1 VDFAPSAERAAA
13 GITINSVRER
23 VSAIADI
30 VKVMPLSVPASDAAP
45 GGLSFVLLLVTA
57 VSDTDVAVASSAEA
71 SQVTTLLDV
80 PELLPPS
87 AALAREAALPG
98 DVVPEPSA
106 RDEDSQRRNVLRVD
120 VARVDEA
127 MERLAGLIVTRSRLS
142 GAIAALSATG
152 ADTRELKQIA
162 LENARQL
169 RDLRSAILRVRM
181 VPIMEILER
190 VPLILRALKRASGKQ
205 LRLAID
211 GGEAELDKAVAE
223 RIFPAIVHLVR
234 NAVDHGME
242 TPAERRAAGKPEEG
256 VLRITCSARSNTR
269 LELVVSDDGRGID
282 RAAVAARARR
292 ETPDTDPALLDLL
305 CEPGFSTREE
315 ATTTSG
321 RGMGMD
327 IVRRI
332 VVDQLGGEVL
342 LHSEPGRGTTFTL
355 HVPLTIAIIDAF
367 TLECGSQ
374 RFVVPVSAVE
384 EIMEIDASVVVFTPI
399 TTRTRDGERLRMIQ
413 RRGEALPLIDL
424 ATLLCLPGAHHPA
437 KKALVI
443 RRAGQPLAFGI
454 DRVIGQQEAVV
465 RPLVDALVNV
475 RGISGA
481 TDLGDGRPT
490 LVLDFVALASTSAV
504 EPRALR
510 SSTIPPLL
518 RGAP

>member
-1 VDFAPSAERAAA
+1 
-13 GITINSVRER
+13 
-23 VSAIADI
+23 
-30 VKVMPLSVPASDAAP
+30 
-45 GGLSFVLLLVTA
+45 
-57 VSDTDVAVASSAEA
+57 
-71 SQVTTLLDV
+71 
-80 PELLPPS
+80 
-87 AALAREAALPG
+87 
-98 DVVPEPSA
+98 
-106 RDEDSQRRNVLRVD
+106 
-120 VARVDEA
+120 
-127 MERLAGLIVTRSRLS
+127 
-142 GAIAALSATG
+142 
-152 ADTRELKQIA
+152 
-162 LENARQL
+162 
-169 RDLRSAILRVRM
+169 
-181 VPIMEILER
+181 
-190 VPLILRALKRASGKQ
+190 
-205 LRLAID
+205 
-211 GGEAELDKAVAE
+211 
-223 RIFPAIVHLVR
+223 
-234 NAVDHGME
+234 
-242 TPAERRAAGKPEEG
+242 
-256 VLRITCSARSNTR
+256 
-269 LELVVSDDGRGID
+269 VVSDDGRGID

-305 CEPGFSTREE
+305 CEPGFSTRDE

-413 RRGEALPLIDL
+413 RRGEAVPLVDL
-424 ATLLCLPGAHHPA
+424 ATLLCLPGDHHPA

-454 DRVIGQQEAVV
+454 DRVLGQQEAVV

-490 LVLDFVALASTSAV
+490 LVLDFVALASTSAAP
-504 EPRALR
+504 PRALR
-510 SSTIPPLL
+510 GSTIPPLL